1 MRQYCAKKEDLM
13 VNAQQPRSLTPV
25 VKVDETKCV
34 NCHAC
39 ITACPVKFCNDGS
52 GDHVTINHDLCIG
65 CGSCIKA
72 CKHDARIPLDD
83 TKQFMQDLRNNVPM
97 VAIVAPAVAANFP
110 RQHMNFNG
118 WLKSIG
124 VKAVFDVSFG
134 AELTV
139 ASYLDHI
146 QSNNPTTV
154 IAQPC
159 PALVTYMEIYQPE
172 LLPYLAPADS
182 PMLHIIKMIHQFY
195 PQYRNHRV
203 AVMSPCIAKRR
214 EFDATGM
221 GDYNVTFR
229 AIRSYFKRSGV
240 NLADYP
246 AVEFDNPPAERAVL
260 FSTPGGLLKTAQ
272 RWKPDVANVS
282 RKIEG
287 PEIVYDYLKK
297 LPEMIRKG
305 NAPVL
310 IDCLNCELGC
320 NGGSGTNQQDT
331 SPDEVEK
338 LVEIRSQEMKQHARS
353 RAKWSLRGARKQ
365 IERLIKKYWKPGL
378 YSRTYCD
385 RSANMWYTHPTPEQ
399 EKRVFASMEKHE
411 KCDMLDCSACGY
423 GSCKDMAVAIHNR
436 LNRREN
442 CQHYRQKLVEQYRQ
456 RCETIASDI
465 VKQIEQIAE
474 MISSQESSFRQL
486 EDDTRSMGK
495 ITNEFDPI
503 VKAISS
509 ISLQTHMLALNAS
522 VEAAHAGDA
531 GRGFIVVADE
541 VKKLA
546 ENARAEASKI
556 DPYSAELVQAY
567 SAIAEKIEQAY
578 TQSHKTSELT
588 GNILQSARDIAQSTL
603 ADREDTSSSID
614 NNPSRWRVDETSNK
628 MTHVD

>member
-1 MRQYCAKKEDLM
+1 
-13 VNAQQPRSLTPV
+13 
-25 VKVDETKCV
+25 
-34 NCHAC
+34 
-39 ITACPVKFCNDGS
+39 
-52 GDHVTINHDLCIG
+52 
-65 CGSCIKA
+65 
-72 CKHDARIPLDD
+72 
-83 TKQFMQDLRNNVPM
+83 
-97 VAIVAPAVAANFP
+97 
-110 RQHMNFNG
+110 
-118 WLKSIG
+118 
-124 VKAVFDVSFG
+124 
-134 AELTV
+134 
-139 ASYLDHI
+139 
-146 QSNNPTTV
+146 
-154 IAQPC
+154 
-159 PALVTYMEIYQPE
+159 
-172 LLPYLAPADS
+172 
-182 PMLHIIKMIHQFY
+182 
-195 PQYRNHRV
+195 
-203 AVMSPCIAKRR
+203 
-214 EFDATGM
+214 
-221 GDYNVTFR
+221 
-229 AIRSYFKRSGV
+229 
-240 NLADYP
+240 
-246 AVEFDNPPAERAVL
+246 
-260 FSTPGGLLKTAQ
+260 
-272 RWKPDVANVS
+272 
-282 RKIEG
+282 
-287 PEIVYDYLKK
+287 
-297 LPEMIRKG
+297 
-305 NAPVL
+305 
-310 IDCLNCELGC
+310 
-320 NGGSGTNQQDT
+320 
-331 SPDEVEK
+331 
-338 LVEIRSQEMKQHARS
+338 
-353 RAKWSLRGARKQ
+353 
-365 IERLIKKYWKPGL
+365 
-378 YSRTYCD
+378 
-385 RSANMWYTHPTPEQ
+385 
-399 EKRVFASMEKHE
+399 
-411 KCDMLDCSACGY
+411 MLDCSACGY

-628 MTHVD
+628 LTHVD